1 VKFLLGILVLI
12 LVLLQLRL
20 WTGTGS
26 LQDINRLEQNIA
38 EQEQENAG
46 LQQRN
51 EGLRDEVTELKTG
64 MDAFEERARS
74 ELGLVRKGET
84 YFLIMEEPKIVP
96 FERPQAQ
103 PEFVISMPEAPVWAE
118 PDPELPANQQNIE
131 SQLTQ

>member
-1 VKFLLGILVLI
+1 MLI

-38 EQEQENAG
+38 AQEQENAG
-46 LQQRN
+46 LQLRN

-84 YFLIMEEPKIVP
+84 YFLIIDEPRTVP
-96 FERPQAQ
+96 LERPQAQ
-103 PEFVISMPEAPVWAE
+103 PEFVISMPEAPVMAE